1 MVKIMP
7 TDREKNSCQEK
18 LRFLVHTAGCQAEK
32 KRSEVN
38 TLLEADFELS

>member
-1 MVKIMP
+1 MR

-18 LRFLVHTAGCQAEK
+18 LRFVIHTAGCQAEK

-38 TLLEADFELS
+38 MLLSADFEFS